1 MALIT
6 LQDLI
11 DAGQVIYDE
20 TQPGANTHERV
31 GQLFIDLVS
40 MWSQPYQPPTAKIA
54 LENDPSLIVIS
65 ETMLFDGTYDN
76 TKVPVSLEM
85 WTAPPQVSTTV
96 VPRLTDWILLTDTP
110 GIFEN
115 GILLFADYEGWKN
128 TYGDPANFIG
138 ERAPFMVVERD
149 DVGRRSIADL
159 VLAPILEEL

>member
-54 LENDPSLIVIS
+54 LERS
-65 ETMLFDGTYDN
+65 LFDC
-76 TKVPVSLEM
+76 P
-85 WTAPPQVSTTV
+85 
-96 VPRLTDWILLTDTP
+96 
-110 GIFEN
+110 
-115 GILLFADYEGWKN
+115 
-128 TYGDPANFIG
+128 
-138 ERAPFMVVERD
+138 
-149 DVGRRSIADL
+149 
-159 VLAPILEEL
+159 